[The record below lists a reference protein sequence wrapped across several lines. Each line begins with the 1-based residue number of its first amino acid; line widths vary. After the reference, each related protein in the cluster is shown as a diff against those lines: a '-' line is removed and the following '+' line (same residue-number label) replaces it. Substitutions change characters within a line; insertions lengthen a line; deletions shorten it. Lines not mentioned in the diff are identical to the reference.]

1 MDRVATAPISWGVS
15 EVPGWGF
22 QLAPSTVLL
31 QMHELGLAATELGPE
46 GFLPRDPADQAA
58 VLNEHGLYAVG
69 QFVPV
74 VLHRGGSDF
83 RTAVDTSLEVLRAVG
98 GHTMVLAAAT
108 GMTGYDE
115 RPSLGDD
122 DWRRLLTRLNE
133 IAAYTD
139 RFGVRAVLHPHVG
152 TMIESADE
160 IDHVLRGCGIGLCL
174 DSGHLLV
181 GGADPVRLA
190 EEHPGRIAH
199 VHLKDVRA
207 DLAAQVRR
215 GELAYTDAVRDGLYV
230 PLGTGD
236 VDTEAIVS
244 ALEQAGYIGWY
255 VLEQDT
261 ILASDP
267 TGTPQDPRAAVQT
280 SLDYLRTLCEVRR

>member
-1 MDRVATAPISWGVS
+1 MDRVAAAPISWGVS

-46 GFLPRDPADQAA
+46 GFLPHDAADQAA
-58 VLNEHGLYAVG
+58 VLSEHGLYAVG

-74 VLHRGGSDF
+74 VLHRDGSDP
-83 RTAVDTSLEVLRAVG
+83 RAAVDTSLEVLRAVG
-98 GHTMVLAAAT
+98 GRTMVLAAAT

-115 RPSLGDD
+115 RPALGAD
-122 DWRRLLTRLNE
+122 DWRRLLTGLNE

-160 IDHVLRGCGIGLCL
+160 LERVLRGCGIGLCL
-174 DSGHLLV
+174 DTGHLLV

-190 EEHPGRIAH
+190 QEHPDRIAH

-207 DLAAQVRR
+207 DLAERVRR
-215 GELAYTDAVRDGLYV
+215 GELPYTDAVRDGLYV
-230 PLGTGD
+230 PLGAGD

-244 ALEQAGYIGWY
+244 ALEQAGYAGWY

-261 ILASDP
+261 ILVSDP